1 MSNFLLWGVGRG
13 EGKGWRGGRKE
24 YRVFSLQGMKSSSL
38 RLESNY
44 IQDLKAT
51 KSPEEQ
57 PYVIHHRHGV
67 KRAREHDYNN
77 TYRIRFIP
85 L

>member
-1 MSNFLLWGVGRG
+1 MGGFFFGG
-13 EGKGWRGGRKE
+13 EGRREGGKN
-24 YRVFSLQGMKSSSL
+24 RVFSLRGTKRSSL
-38 RLESNY
+38 KLESNY
-44 IQDLKAT
+44 TQDLKAA
-51 KSPEEQ
+51 KRPKEQ

-77 TYRIRFIP
+77 TYIVQFIP

>member
-1 MSNFLLWGVGRG
+1 MFLL
-13 EGKGWRGGRKE
+13 
-24 YRVFSLQGMKSSSL
+24 QGTTSSPL
-38 RLESNY
+38 KLESNY

-51 KSPEEQ
+51 KCPEEQ

-77 TYRIRFIP
+77 TYIVWFIP